1 MSLSAKFAVVYQ
13 ISSKS
18 DDYLV
23 ETWRFDNFQDGEYP
37 LIDTIALNCLV
48 FEKITFLCTH
58 SGDRQTAE
66 RTGWTAR
73 MRKGALAVANGALI
87 TTPN

>member
-1 MSLSAKFAVVYQ
+1 VSLSAKFAVVYQ

-23 ETWRFDNFQDGEYP
+23 ETWRFDDFQDGEYP

-58 SGDRQTAE
+58 SADRQPNEPDGQHGWVKALSLS
-66 RTGWTAR
+66 RT
-73 MRKGALAVANGALI
+73 V
-87 TTPN
+87 P